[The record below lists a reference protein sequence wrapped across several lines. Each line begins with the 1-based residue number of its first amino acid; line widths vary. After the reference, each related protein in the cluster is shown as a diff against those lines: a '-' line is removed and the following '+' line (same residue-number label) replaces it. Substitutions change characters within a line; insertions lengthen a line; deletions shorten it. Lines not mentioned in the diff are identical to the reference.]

1 MARGTILDRE
11 QLRGNFMFVRQL
23 LDVMG
28 GVRLAYLV
36 VVALLISSPEVHA
49 SVDSSLFTPDEWQRL
64 EAGALVSRSTT
75 RSKGSLRLMGGST
88 WQVIDAAPDVVWQA
102 LLDTRRYRH
111 MMPQVLEA
119 RLIRDKDSVRT
130 VFMRQGAKGLVEAS
144 YFLKV
149 NVHEERRDITFSVDD
164 ERPHDLL
171 KAAWGF
177 YSVRPYRG
185 GKTLLAYSVMAD
197 IESGPLL
204 GMMRSTVHEWLLRT
218 PSMVKSFV
226 EGRGRRFYR

>member
-1 MARGTILDRE
+1 
-11 QLRGNFMFVRQL
+11 
-23 LDVMG
+23 
-28 GVRLAYLV
+28 
-36 VVALLISSPEVHA
+36 
-49 SVDSSLFTPDEWQRL
+49 
-64 EAGALVSRSTT
+64 
-75 RSKGSLRLMGGST
+75 MGGST
-88 WQVIDAAPDVVWQA
+88 WQVIDAAPDMVWQA

-119 RLIRDKDSVRT
+119 RLVRDKDSVRT

-149 NVHEERRDITFSVDD
+149 NVHEERRDITFSVDED
-164 ERPHDLL
+164 RPHDLL

-197 IESGPLL
+197 IDGGPLL
-204 GMMRSTVHEWLLRT
+204 GLMRGTVHEWLLRT
-218 PSMVKSFV
+218 PSMVKNFV
-226 EGRGRRFYR
+226 EGSGRRFYH

>member
-1 MARGTILDRE
+1 MSVKQSFTPTHKARWASLP
-11 QLRGNFMFVRQL
+11 V
-23 LDVMG
+23 
-28 GVRLAYLV
+28 LV
-36 VVALLISSPEVHA
+36 AVALLVAAFEVHA

-75 RSKGSLRLMGGST
+75 RNKGNLRLMGGST
-88 WQVIDAAPDVVWQA
+88 WQVIDAAPGVVWQA

-119 RLIRDKDSVRT
+119 RLVRDKDSVRT

-149 NVHEERRDITFSVDD
+149 NVHEERRDITFSVD
-164 ERPHDLL
+164 EARPHDLL

-177 YSVRPYRG
+177 YSVRSYRN
-185 GKTLLAYSVMAD
+185 GKTLLVYSVMAD
-197 IESGPLL
+197 IDGGPLVGL
-204 GMMRSTVHEWLLRT
+204 MRGTVHEWLLRT
-218 PSMVKSFV
+218 PSMVKHFV